1 MISVIAIDKSDL
13 LFRKDAANSTFYREY
28 TFIDNDFLG
37 SNVAFEMGFRGLLK
51 SNKPKDKFPHLLGFS
66 THENFTNILRP
77 VTVELNLGVLD
88 DMAENN

>member
-51 SNKPKDKFPHLLGFS
+51 SN
-66 THENFTNILRP
+66 
-77 VTVELNLGVLD
+77 
-88 DMAENN
+88 